1 MKKTIEDIKKQMLMT
16 RDKSGLA
23 MISMIETFVK
33 KEKATIGQAITYF
46 LKDKTITGY
55 KKNILNLL
63 RITYPYDGELELTKN
78 KNTNFVSSLEILKRE
93 FESAPNII
101 SDEVQTTLEDRITH
115 PEDNQNKGI
124 GVPQTAVFSVYN
136 DSSDIIPNKP
146 VKSSARKI
154 QKQEKKK
161 EDSQKIENQS
171 ENETDKNE

>member
-63 RITYPYDGELELTKN
+63 RITYPYDGEIAQVKN
-78 KNTNFVSSLEILKRE
+78 NKSDFISSFDILKEKAESIPDIKNSEVETSLENR
-93 FESAPNII
+93 
-101 SDEVQTTLEDRITH
+101 QTH
-115 PEDNQNKGI
+115 PEDYHDNGMGNSS
-124 GVPQTAVFSVYN
+124 TAVYSVYQTTQN
-136 DSSDIIPNKP
+136 PISDK
-146 VKSSARKI
+146 
-154 QKQEKKK
+154 
-161 EDSQKIENQS
+161 SQKGRKVVRHDKKTQENS
-171 ENETDKNE
+171 ENDIEK

>member
-63 RITYPYDGELELTKN
+63 RITYPYDGEIAQVKN
-78 KNTNFVSSLEILKRE
+78 NKSDFISSFDILKE
-93 FESAPNII
+93 KAESIPDIKT
-101 SDEVQTTLEDRITH
+101 SEVETSLDNRQTH
-115 PEDNQNKGI
+115 PEDYHDNGMGNSS
-124 GVPQTAVFSVYN
+124 TAVYSVYQTTQSPISDKPQKGRKVVRHDKKTQENFEN
-136 DSSDIIPNKP
+136 D
-146 VKSSARKI
+146 V
-154 QKQEKKK
+154 EK
-161 EDSQKIENQS
+161 
-171 ENETDKNE
+171 